1 MRFMMIKDI
10 IYVGN
15 PKKHIMDNYLDFR
28 KLREYREEDHVFL
41 KRLNNIYTEYKEHSW
56 WKVER
61 IGKPVELLHKLLLKR
76 FGNDFNLF
84 SLRPWIVRDNQ
95 LICIDLSHIDL
106 FSFKGRREAYLTGYD
121 HDKFVFEVNGKER
134 IKYDGDRKII
144 VDDDCDFVHM
154 TIEKSIHPG
163 ADPWVDRS
171 AGYVIY
177 EYVSDVLR
185 LLNCAK
191 MRYLAE

>member
-1 MRFMMIKDI
+1 MRCMMNKDI
-10 IYVGN
+10 IYAGN
-15 PKKHIMDNYLDFR
+15 PKKHIMDHYLDFR
-28 KLREYREEDHVFL
+28 KLQEYREEDHVFL

-56 WKVER
+56 WKVEK

-121 HDKFVFEVNGKER
+121 HDKFVFEIDGKER
-134 IKYDGDRKII
+134 IRYDGDRKII
-144 VDDDCDFVHM
+144 VDDDRDIVHA
-154 TIEKSIHPG
+154 TIEKSNHPWAG
-163 ADPWVDRS
+163 DHVDRS

-177 EYVSDVLR
+177 EYVSGVLR
-185 LLNCAK
+185 CLNYAK
-191 MRYLAE
+191 MRYLV

>member
-1 MRFMMIKDI
+1 
-10 IYVGN
+10 
-15 PKKHIMDNYLDFR
+15 MDNYLDFR
-28 KLREYREEDHVFL
+28 KLREYREEDHVLL

-56 WKVER
+56 WRVEKM
-61 IGKPVELLHKLLLKR
+61 GEPVELLHKLLLKR

-84 SLRPWIVRDNQ
+84 SLRPWIVRDDQ
-95 LICIDLSHIDL
+95 LICIDLSRIDL

-134 IKYDGDRKII
+134 IRYDGDRKIV
-144 VDDDCDFVHM
+144 VDDDYDLVHM
-154 TIEKSIHPG
+154 TIEKSIHPWV
-163 ADPWVDRS
+163 DPYVDRS

-185 LLNCAK
+185 VLNYAK

>member
-1 MRFMMIKDI
+1 MNNGI
-10 IYVGN
+10 VCVNN
-15 PKKHIMDNYLDFR
+15 PKKHIMDYYLDFR
-28 KLREYREEDHVFL
+28 KLQEYREEDHVLL
-41 KRLNNIYTEYKEHSW
+41 KRLNDVYTEYKDHSW

-61 IGKPVELLHKLLLKR
+61 LGKPVELLHKLLLKR

-121 HDKFVFEVNGKER
+121 HDKFVFEVNGEER

-144 VDDDCDFVHM
+144 VDGICDFVHM

-185 LLNCAK
+185 LLNYAK

>member
-1 MRFMMIKDI
+1 MRCMMNKDI
-10 IYVGN
+10 IYAGN
-15 PKKHIMDNYLDFR
+15 PKKHIMDYYLDFR

-41 KRLNNIYTEYKEHSW
+41 KRLNKIYTEYKEHSW
-56 WKVER
+56 WKVEKM
-61 IGKPVELLHKLLLKR
+61 GKPVELLHKLLLKR
-76 FGNDFNLF
+76 FGNDFNIF

-95 LICIDLSHIDL
+95 LICIDLGHIDI

-144 VDDDCDFVHM
+144 VDDDCDIVHA
-154 TIEKSIHPG
+154 TIEKSNHPWAG
-163 ADPWVDRS
+163 DHVDRS

-177 EYVSDVLR
+177 EYVSGVLR
-185 LLNCAK
+185 CLNYAK
-191 MRYLAE
+191 MRYLV